1 MLLFVTKYGD
11 LYPRSNCIPST
22 TSSVVSPDLDSSI
35 VTIPSRPTFSTAVEI
50 KDQYGNLLSS
60 WGVYEK
66 TITLENI
73 GEKPIMSVK
82 ILKQFESVKEAQKY
96 LDKLLGNE

>member
-1 MLLFVTKYGD
+1 MK
-11 LYPRSNCIPST
+11 T
-22 TSSVVSPDLDSSI
+22 TYQYIDQ
-35 VTIPSRPTFSTAVEI
+35 I

>member
-1 MLLFVTKYGD
+1 MK
-11 LYPRSNCIPST
+11 T
-22 TSSVVSPDLDSSI
+22 TYQYIDQ
-35 VTIPSRPTFSTAVEI
+35 I

-66 TITLENI
+66 TITLENV

-82 ILKQFESVKEAQKY
+82 ILKQFESVKDAQKY
-96 LDKLLGNE
+96 LDKLIGNE

>member
-1 MLLFVTKYGD
+1 MK
-11 LYPRSNCIPST
+11 T
-22 TSSVVSPDLDSSI
+22 TYQYIDQ
-35 VTIPSRPTFSTAVEI
+35 I
-50 KDQYGNLLSS
+50 KDQYGNLLYS

-66 TITLENI
+66 TITLEDV

-82 ILKQFESVKEAQKY
+82 ILKQFESVKEAQKH

>member
-1 MLLFVTKYGD
+1 MKTTYKYID
-11 LYPRSNCIPST
+11 Q
-22 TSSVVSPDLDSSI
+22 
-35 VTIPSRPTFSTAVEI
+35 I
-50 KDQYGNLLSS
+50 KDQYGNLLFS

-66 TITLENI
+66 TITLEDV
-73 GEKPIMSVK
+73 GAKPKMSVK